1 MSRGT
6 LLFNAGLVDVGVG
19 PGVQFLS
26 IEADALHP
34 DTEFPDVGANS
45 FVELGAAHAEVGW
58 CRIGPKY
65 SGHASD
71 QAGRALLGCCGHGC
85 PSPRCPVPH
94 ANAGCCLLGKQR
106 GGERRG
112 GFGTRGTLG

>member
-6 LLFNAGLVDVGVG
+6 FLFNAGLVDVGVG
-19 PGVQFLS
+19 PGIKFLS

-34 DTEFPDVGANS
+34 DAEFPDIGADS
-45 FVELGAAHAEVGW
+45 FVELGTAHAEVGG
-58 CRIGPKY
+58 CRVGPKY

-85 PSPRCPVPH
+85 PSPRSPVPR
-94 ANAGCCLLGKQR
+94 ANAGCYLLGKQR
-106 GGERRG
+106 GGAGGG
-112 GFGTRGTLG
+112 GFGTTGDI

>member
-6 LLFNAGLVDVGVG
+6 FLFNAGLVDVGVG

-45 FVELGAAHAEVGW
+45 LVELSTAHAEVGW

-85 PSPRCPVPH
+85 PSPRCPVPR
-94 ANAGCCLLGKQR
+94 ADAGCYPLGKQR
-106 GGERRG
+106 GGEGRG
-112 GFGTRGTLG
+112 GFGTTGALG